1 MIKNIKY
8 LVFFLVLFLTSNCS
22 FNNTAGIWTG
32 GEDEKRRISELERQ
46 QKRILDVVKIYS
58 SEIFYSEEIAA
69 TQNVALSAP
78 KKNQSWQMSGF
89 NQQNFLGNIY
99 LTGIND
105 KFLSKKIGKDKFSI
119 SRQISSPI
127 TFNDNIYFSDDTGSI
142 FKISKRGKVQWKI
155 NIYKKIYKKIYKTLT
170 FGIYKNHIYIADNIG
185 FVYSVNLDNGKIV
198 WIKNHGVPLK
208 SKIKIFDEKIFLI
221 NQDNRILCFSA
232 KDGTKLWDTRAIKSF
247 IKSQHLLSLAISKDG
262 YLLSLDSS
270 GNLLKSEISR
280 GKVFWSLNISAL
292 GDIHESDFFKS
303 SDVVIADEDIIFAT
317 SSAVFSYNL
326 QNGYLN
332 WKVEIDSKNTPIV
345 DGNNIFVVSD
355 HGYFVNLD
363 RNSGKINWSTNILK
377 TLKKRKRQTYIT
389 GFILGSDKIYATT
402 SNGFLIVSSATSGK
416 VDGIKKIGDPIAT
429 TPIISNGSLYI
440 LTENSRIIGFN

>member
-1 MIKNIKY
+1 MTKNIKY

-221 NQDNRILCFSA
+221 NQDNRILCFST

-262 YLLSLDSS
+262 YL
-270 GNLLKSEISR
+270 
-280 GKVFWSLNISAL
+280 
-292 GDIHESDFFKS
+292 
-303 SDVVIADEDIIFAT
+303 
-317 SSAVFSYNL
+317 
-326 QNGYLN
+326 
-332 WKVEIDSKNTPIV
+332 
-345 DGNNIFVVSD
+345 
-355 HGYFVNLD
+355 
-363 RNSGKINWSTNILK
+363 
-377 TLKKRKRQTYIT
+377 
-389 GFILGSDKIYATT
+389 
-402 SNGFLIVSSATSGK
+402 
-416 VDGIKKIGDPIAT
+416 
-429 TPIISNGSLYI
+429 
-440 LTENSRIIGFN
+440 